1 MKLIR
6 YIAVWCTVFLSAF
19 GATAQQEAKSQGCSS
34 YTIDGNV
41 VTFHGDAGAKLQLKF
56 NSSSMVRI
64 WFDPTGELKRSNP
77 SFAVINEGL
86 EDVGEISV
94 NDEPSS
100 YEIYTAKLRVRL
112 HKKDMQLLIYDKW
125 QKLIFSDYQDRGHEV
140 DGTRIVAHKV
150 LRSDEN
156 IFGLGEKTGP
166 LNRRGRAYK
175 MWNSDRPCYSAQEDP
190 LYKSIPFFMSSYN
203 YGVFLD
209 NTYKT
214 EFKFGTESDEFYS
227 FEAPDGA
234 FIYYFIYGKDYKD
247 IQAQYIALTGKPIM
261 PPKWAFG
268 FAQSRG
274 LYTRE
279 DQALEIATEFR
290 KRQIP
295 IDIIY
300 QDIGWTQWLQDF
312 EWRKGNYENPKAML
326 EELKQNGFKMILSQD
341 PVISQANKK
350 QWEEADAKG
359 FFVKDSR
366 TGKSY
371 DMPWPWGGNCGVV
384 DFTIPEVADWW
395 GEQQQKPLAD
405 GAHGFWTDMGEPAW
419 SNEEDADRLYMQ
431 HHIGMHDEIHNVYG
445 LTWDKVVKEQFEK
458 HNPNKRVFQMTR
470 AAYAGLQRYTF
481 GWSGDSG
488 NGADVLQ
495 GWGQFANQVAVG
507 ISAGLGGIPFWTTDI
522 SGYCGDITDYPAM
535 AELYTRWMQFGIFNP
550 LSRAHHEGDNAVEPW
565 LFGEVA
571 EKNAKAAIELKYQ
584 LFPYLY
590 TYGRQA
596 YDTGLPILRGLF
608 MEYPDDEQA
617 VKVEDQFIFGQE
629 LLVAPV
635 LKKGERVKRLYLPEG
650 EWIDFHDKKTVYF
663 GGERIAYR
671 APLNV
676 IPMFVKK
683 GSIVPMMPV
692 MQYIHEREDYPL
704 YMHIFPNYEGE
715 QASFTVYEDD
725 GESLDYQNNV
735 SSQTGFICITTDT
748 GYTME
753 VTPQDKGYM
762 PAKGRNIV
770 LRFHIEQ
777 TPAAV
782 KVDGKAISDNPDLFT
797 VETLDGNSPETA
809 WSWNEE
815 TGECMVRFP
824 DNRKKV
830 TIQINGI

>member
-6 YIAVWCTVFLSAF
+6 YIVVWCTVFLSAF

-77 SFAVINEGL
+77 SFAVINEEL

-247 IQAQYIALTGKPIM
+247 IQSQYIALTGKPIM

-274 LYTRE
+274 LYTRQ
-279 DQALEIATEFR
+279 DQALEIAKEFR

-350 QWEEADAKG
+350 QWQEADAKG

-405 GAHGFWTDMGEPAW
+405 GAHGFWTDMGEPA
-419 SNEEDADRLYMQ
+419 
-431 HHIGMHDEIHNVYG
+431 
-445 LTWDKVVKEQFEK
+445 
-458 HNPNKRVFQMTR
+458 
-470 AAYAGLQRYTF
+470 
-481 GWSGDSG
+481 
-488 NGADVLQ
+488 
-495 GWGQFANQVAVG
+495 
-507 ISAGLGGIPFWTTDI
+507 
-522 SGYCGDITDYPAM
+522 
-535 AELYTRWMQFGIFNP
+535 
-550 LSRAHHEGDNAVEPW
+550 
-565 LFGEVA
+565 
-571 EKNAKAAIELKYQ
+571 
-584 LFPYLY
+584 
-590 TYGRQA
+590 
-596 YDTGLPILRGLF
+596 
-608 MEYPDDEQA
+608 
-617 VKVEDQFIFGQE
+617 
-629 LLVAPV
+629 
-635 LKKGERVKRLYLPEG
+635 
-650 EWIDFHDKKTVYF
+650 
-663 GGERIAYR
+663 
-671 APLNV
+671 
-676 IPMFVKK
+676 
-683 GSIVPMMPV
+683 
-692 MQYIHEREDYPL
+692 
-704 YMHIFPNYEGE
+704 
-715 QASFTVYEDD
+715 
-725 GESLDYQNNV
+725 
-735 SSQTGFICITTDT
+735 
-748 GYTME
+748 
-753 VTPQDKGYM
+753 
-762 PAKGRNIV
+762 
-770 LRFHIEQ
+770 
-777 TPAAV
+777 
-782 KVDGKAISDNPDLFT
+782 
-797 VETLDGNSPETA
+797 
-809 WSWNEE
+809 
-815 TGECMVRFP
+815 
-824 DNRKKV
+824 
-830 TIQINGI
+830 